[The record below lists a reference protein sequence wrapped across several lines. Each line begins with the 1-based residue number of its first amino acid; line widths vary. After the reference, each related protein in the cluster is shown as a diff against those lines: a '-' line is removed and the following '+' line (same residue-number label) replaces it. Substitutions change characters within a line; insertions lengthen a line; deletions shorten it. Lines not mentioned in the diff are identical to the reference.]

1 MEREIYAVV
10 MIDNENYVQSHTFAC
25 LKDIKGVKGI
35 FCDNS
40 KNNYANFMVEHL
52 GFKYLP
58 TDSSKDYEFA
68 FGEAIKYIETVKD
81 GNPII
86 CVFDKQTDIKPD
98 FFERIAKEYQ
108 DGEMLFPA
116 LYINGK
122 TFLGKGEI
130 TEGLTID
137 FETAKKIFIE
147 GQPKAKTR
155 KINSISIDRVKKD
168 LTPEQIEW
176 NRRFSW

>member
-1 MEREIYAVV
+1 MDREIYAVV

-25 LKDIKGVKGI
+25 LKEIKGIKGI

-58 TDSSKDYEFA
+58 TDSSRDYEFA
-68 FGEAIKYIETVKD
+68 LGEAVKYIETVKN
-81 GNPII
+81 GNPLI
-86 CVFDKQTDIKPD
+86 CVFDKQTDIKPE
-98 FFERIAKEYQ
+98 FFENIAEEYK
-108 DGEMLFPA
+108 DGELLFPA

-122 TFLGKGEI
+122 TNRGKGEI
-130 TEGLTID
+130 TEGLTVD
-137 FETAKKIFIE
+137 FETAKRIFVE
-147 GQPKAKTR
+147 GESKTDIR
-155 KINSISIDRVKKD
+155 KVNNISIDRVAKN